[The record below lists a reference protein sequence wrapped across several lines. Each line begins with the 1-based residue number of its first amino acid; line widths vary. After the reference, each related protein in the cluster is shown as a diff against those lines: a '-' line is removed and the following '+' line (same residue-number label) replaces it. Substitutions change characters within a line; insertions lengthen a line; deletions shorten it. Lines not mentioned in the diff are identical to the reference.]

1 MAAAA
6 PPFLM
11 KEPLPGLYLSS
22 EDGSPSWAEAGGQ
35 LKRRHFVIEGQT
47 LKLFGRRGKT
57 YKGHLNLLAVTA
69 LKVASESGAPPGALE
84 LQIKASRSRTQT
96 CVLVPDHSVEE
107 LFMELG
113 NAVPSHV
120 VELDL
125 WRRHMGSRPAVT
137 SELYPREYRVG
148 KTLGTG
154 TFGKVCPRVPC
165 MLSRSPLRGTRTPR
179 TECPRGMRPPGLAGE
194 ARAACRRRHLRH

>member
-1 MAAAA
+1 
-6 PPFLM
+6 M
-11 KEPLPGLYLSS
+11 KEPLPGLYLASD
-22 EDGSPSWAEAGGQ
+22 EGGSPSWTESG

-69 LKVASESGAPPGALE
+69 LKSASDAAAPPGALE
-84 LQIKASRSRTQT
+84 MHIKASRTRTQT
-96 CVLVPDHSVEE
+96 CVLAPDHSVEE

-120 VELDL
+120 VEPEL

-154 TFGKVCPRVPC
+154 TFGKVCTRAPSPTTWTCVP
-165 MLSRSPLRGTRTPR
+165 LLHPSAEGPSVSS
-179 TECPRGMRPPGLAGE
+179 
-194 ARAACRRRHLRH
+194 